1 MNAKKQHWTLYF
13 ITATIVLTIAVQ
25 LYWNYNNY
33 VDNKQRVKNE
43 IQSSLDTAIDEYYT
57 DVSKSNFFSIIN
69 NDSINTKNG
78 LFNDFWNEDIN
89 SSKSKVSISSFKISS
104 DSSGDEDVSTTT
116 KKLAEIYGSIGDIL
130 PPSIIITDT
139 INFEYNDKKVS
150 PKTSTKYQP
159 KTKRF
164 KINSD
169 SLKFLKGI
177 QSVVIALNNDEI
189 NFTRLDSIFTNQLS
203 KKGIKTPHYLVLLEK
218 DIKVGGSNKAEDIE
232 LSLFSNSKSTFLR
245 PNQNLRAYYKDPTIE
260 ALKKSTTG
268 ILFSLLLSLSVIFC
282 LIYLLKI
289 ISTQKELAEIKNDL
303 INNIT
308 HEFKTPIATISTA
321 IEAIESFNVVDNK
334 AKTKQYA
341 AISAFQLKKL
351 HVMVEKLLETATL
364 DSESLLLQKE
374 PTNIVDLVAKIAK
387 KFELL
392 TKKDIKFTTN
402 IDSKILK
409 IDLFHFENA
418 ISNLVDNAI
427 KYGGDS
433 IEINLNSVLNV
444 TEISVADN
452 GKGIDKSQQERI
464 FDKFYRVPKG
474 NTHDVKGFGIGLYY
488 TQKIIEKHN
497 GSINISSNFDNTIF
511 KLQIPNE

>member
-1 MNAKKQHWTLYF
+1 MNLKKQHWTLYF

-33 VDNKQRVKNE
+33 LDNKQRVQNE
-43 IQSSLDTAIDEYYT
+43 IQSSLDIAIDEYYT
-57 DVSKSNFFSIIN
+57 DLSKSNFFTIIDY
-69 NDSINTKNG
+69 DSINIKSSF
-78 LFNDFWNEDIN
+78 LKDVWNEDIN
-89 SSKSKVSISSFKISS
+89 SSKSKVSISSIKISS
-104 DSSGDEDVSTTT
+104 DYKGNVSSIPKILD
-116 KKLAEIYGSIGDIL
+116 SIF
-130 PPSIIITDT
+130 ITDT
-139 INFEYNDKKVS
+139 IEFEFNDEKITPKKL
-150 PKTSTKYQP
+150 TKYQP
-159 KTKRF
+159 EIQKF

-177 QSVVIALNNDEI
+177 QSVAIALNNDEI

-218 DIKVGGSNKAEDIE
+218 DIKVGGSNKAKDIE

-245 PNQNLRAYYKDPTIE
+245 PGQNLRAYYKDPTIQ
-260 ALKKSTTG
+260 ALKKSSTG
-268 ILFSLLLSLSVIFC
+268 ILLSFLLSISVIFC

-289 ISTQKELAEIKNDL
+289 ISNQKELAEIKNDL

-321 IEAIESFNVVDNK
+321 VEAIESFNVLDNK
-334 AKTKQYA
+334 EKTKQYA

-351 HVMVEKLLETATL
+351 HQMVEKLLETATL
-364 DSESLLLQKE
+364 DSESLMLQKE
-374 PTNIVDLVAKIAK
+374 PTNIVDLIAKIAK

-392 TKKDIKFTTN
+392 TKKEINFTTN

-409 IDLFHFENA
+409 IDRFHFENA

-427 KYGGDS
+427 KYGGDNV
-433 IEINLNSVLNV
+433 EVNLNSVLNV
-444 TEISVADN
+444 TEISVAEN

-497 GSINISSNFDNTIF
+497 GSINVSSNFDNTIF

>member
-1 MNAKKQHWTLYF
+1 MNAKKQHWSLYF
-13 ITATIVLTIAVQ
+13 ITATVVLTIAVQ

-57 DVSKSNFFSIIN
+57 DLSKSNFFAIIDY
-69 NDSINTKNG
+69 DSINSKSSF
-78 LFNDFWNEDIN
+78 LKDFWNEDIN
-89 SSKSKVSISSFKISS
+89 SSKSKVNISSIKISS
-104 DSSGDEDVSTTT
+104 DYKGDVSTIP
-116 KKLAEIYGSIGDIL
+116 KILDSIF
-130 PPSIIITDT
+130 ITDT
-139 INFEYNDKKVS
+139 IEFEFNDKKVTS
-150 PKTSTKYQP
+150 KTSTKYQSEI
-159 KTKRF
+159 KRF

-177 QSVVIALNNDEI
+177 QSVAIALNNDEI

-218 DIKVGGSNKAEDIE
+218 DIKARGSNKAEDIE

-245 PNQNLRAYYKDPTIE
+245 PDQNLRAYYEDPTIE
-260 ALKKSTTG
+260 ALKKSSTG
-268 ILFSLLLSLSVIFC
+268 ILLSLLLSLSVIFC

-308 HEFKTPIATISTA
+308 HEFKTPIATVSTA
-321 IEAIESFNVVDNK
+321 IEAIESFNVIDNK
-334 AKTKQYA
+334 EKTKKYA

-351 HVMVEKLLETATL
+351 HQMVEKLLETATL

-374 PTNIVDLVAKIAK
+374 PTNIVDLIAKITK

-392 TKKDIKFTTN
+392 TKKDINFTTN

-409 IDLFHFENA
+409 IDRFHFENA

-433 IEINLNSVLNV
+433 IEVNLNSVLNV

-497 GSINISSNFDNTIF
+497 GSINVSSNFDNTIF

>member
-1 MNAKKQHWTLYF
+1 MDAKKQHWTLYF

-33 VDNKQRVKNE
+33 SENKQRVQNE
-43 IQSSLDTAIDEYYT
+43 IQSSLDIAIDEYYT
-57 DVSKSNFFSIIN
+57 DLSKSNFFTIIDY
-69 NDSINTKNG
+69 DSINSKSSF
-78 LFNDFWNEDIN
+78 LKDFWNEDIN
-89 SSKSKVSISSFKISS
+89 SSKSKVSISSIKISS
-104 DSSGDEDVSTTT
+104 DYKGNVSSIPKILD
-116 KKLAEIYGSIGDIL
+116 SIF
-130 PPSIIITDT
+130 ITDT
-139 INFEYNDKKVS
+139 IEFEFNDEKITPKK
-150 PKTSTKYQP
+150 STKYRPEKQ
-159 KTKRF
+159 
-164 KINSD
+164 KIKISSD

-177 QSVVIALNNDEI
+177 QSVAIALNNDDI
-189 NFTRLDSIFTNQLS
+189 NFNRLDSIFTNQLS

-218 DIKVGGSNKAEDIE
+218 DIKVGGSNKAKDIE

-245 PNQNLRAYYKDPTIE
+245 PDQNLRAYYKDPTIQ
-260 ALKKSTTG
+260 ALKKSSTG
-268 ILFSLLLSLSVIFC
+268 ILLSFLLSISVIFC

-289 ISTQKELAEIKNDL
+289 ISNQKELAEIKNDL

-321 IEAIESFNVVDNK
+321 VEAIESFNVLDNK
-334 AKTKQYA
+334 EKTKQYA

-351 HVMVEKLLETATL
+351 HQMVEKLLETATL
-364 DSESLLLQKE
+364 DSESLMLQKE
-374 PTNIVDLVAKIAK
+374 PTNIVDLIAKIAK

-392 TKKDIKFTTN
+392 TKKEINFKTN

-409 IDLFHFENA
+409 IDRFHFENA

-427 KYGGDS
+427 KYGGDI

-497 GSINISSNFDNTIF
+497 GSINVSSNFDNTIF

>member
-57 DVSKSNFFSIIN
+57 DLSKSNFFTIIDY
-69 NDSINTKNG
+69 DSINSKSSF
-78 LFNDFWNEDIN
+78 LKDFWNEDIN
-89 SSKSKVSISSFKISS
+89 SSKSKVSISSIKISS
-104 DSSGDEDVSTTT
+104 DHKGDVSTIP
-116 KKLAEIYGSIGDIL
+116 KILDSIF
-130 PPSIIITDT
+130 ITDT
-139 INFEYNDKKVS
+139 IEFEFNDKKVIS
-150 PKTSTKYQP
+150 KTSTKYQSEI
-159 KTKRF
+159 KRF

-189 NFTRLDSIFTNQLS
+189 DFTRLDSIFTNQLS

-245 PNQNLRAYYKDPTIE
+245 PDQNLRAYYKDPTIE

-268 ILFSLLLSLSVIFC
+268 ILLSLLLSLSVIFC

-321 IEAIESFNVVDNK
+321 VEAIESFNVVDNK
-334 AKTKQYA
+334 EKTKQYA

-351 HVMVEKLLETATL
+351 HQMVEKLLETATL

-374 PTNIVDLVAKIAK
+374 PTDIVDLIAKIAK

-392 TKKDIKFTTN
+392 TKKEINFTTN

-409 IDLFHFENA
+409 IDRFHFENA

-497 GSINISSNFDNTIF
+497 GSINVSSSFDNTIF

>member
-89 SSKSKVSISSFKISS
+89 SSKSKVSISSIKISS
-104 DSSGDEDVSTTT
+104 DYSGDLDASKIP
-116 KKLAEIYGSIGDIL
+116 KKLAEIYGS
-130 PPSIIITDT
+130 SIFITDT
-139 INFEYNDKKVS
+139 INFEYNDKKFT

-159 KTKRF
+159 EAQRF

-169 SLKFLKGI
+169 SLKFQKGI

-218 DIKVGGSNKAEDIE
+218 DIKVGGSNKAKDIE

-334 AKTKQYA
+334 EKTKQYA

>member
-1 MNAKKQHWTLYF
+1 MNLKKQHWTLYF

-33 VDNKQRVKNE
+33 LDNKQRVQNE

-57 DVSKSNFFSIIN
+57 DLSKSNFFTVIDY
-69 NDSINTKNG
+69 DSINIKSSF
-78 LFNDFWNEDIN
+78 LKDFWNEDIN
-89 SSKSKVSISSFKISS
+89 SSKSKVSISSIKISS
-104 DSSGDEDVSTTT
+104 DYKGDVS
-116 KKLAEIYGSIGDIL
+116 SIPKIL
-130 PPSIIITDT
+130 DSIFITDT
-139 INFEYNDKKVS
+139 IEFEFNDEKITPKK
-150 PKTSTKYQP
+150 STKYQP
-159 KTKRF
+159 EVQRL
-164 KINSD
+164 KINYD
-169 SLKFLKGI
+169 SLKFQKGI
-177 QSVVIALNNDEI
+177 QSVAIALNNDDI

-218 DIKVGGSNKAEDIE
+218 NIKVGESNKAKDIE

-245 PNQNLRAYYKDPTIE
+245 PDQNLRAYYKDPTIQ
-260 ALKKSTTG
+260 ALKKSSTG
-268 ILFSLLLSLSVIFC
+268 ILLSLLLSISVIFC

-321 IEAIESFNVVDNK
+321 VEAIESFNVVDNK
-334 AKTKQYA
+334 EKTKQYA

-351 HVMVEKLLETATL
+351 HQMVEKLLETATL
-364 DSESLLLQKE
+364 DSESLMLQKE
-374 PTNIVDLVAKIAK
+374 PTNIVDLIAKIAK
-387 KFELL
+387 KFKLL

-409 IDLFHFENA
+409 IDLFHFENT

-452 GKGIDKSQQERI
+452 GKGIDKSHQERI

-488 TQKIIEKHN
+488 SQKIIGKHN
-497 GSINISSNFDNTIF
+497 GSINVSSSFDNTIF

>member
-1 MNAKKQHWTLYF
+1 MNATKQHWTLYS

-43 IQSSLDTAIDEYYT
+43 IQNSLDTAIDEYYT
-57 DVSKSNFFSIIN
+57 DLSKSNFFAIIDY
-69 NDSINTKNG
+69 DSINSKSSF
-78 LFNDFWNEDIN
+78 LKDFWNEDIN
-89 SSKSKVSISSFKISS
+89 SSKSKVSISSIKISS
-104 DSSGDEDVSTTT
+104 DYSGVVEASKIPKILQQEIQKIKISSDTT
-116 KKLAEIYGSIGDIL
+116 
-130 PPSIIITDT
+130 
-139 INFEYNDKKVS
+139 
-150 PKTSTKYQP
+150 
-159 KTKRF
+159 
-164 KINSD
+164 
-169 SLKFLKGI
+169 KFLKGI
-177 QSVVIALNNDEI
+177 QSVAIALDNDEI

-203 KKGIKTPHYLVLLEK
+203 KKGIKTPHYLILIDK
-218 DIKVGGSNKAEDIE
+218 DIKVGGSNKAKDIE
-232 LSLFSNSKSTFLR
+232 LSIFSNSKSTFLR
-245 PNQNLRAYYKDPTIE
+245 PDQNLRAYYEDPTNQ
-260 ALKKSTTG
+260 ALKKSSTG
-268 ILFSLLLSLSVIFC
+268 ILLSLLLSLSVIFC

-321 IEAIESFNVVDNK
+321 IEAIESFNVADNK
-334 AKTKQYA
+334 EKTKQYA

-364 DSESLLLQKE
+364 DSESLMLQKE
-374 PTNIVDLVAKIAK
+374 PTNIVDLIAKIAK

-418 ISNLVDNAI
+418 VSNLVDNAI

-433 IEINLNSVLNV
+433 IEINLNSVFNV

-488 TQKIIEKHN
+488 AQKIIEKHN
-497 GSINISSNFDNTIF
+497 GSINISSSFDNTIF

>member
-1 MNAKKQHWTLYF
+1 MNATKQHWTLYS
-13 ITATIVLTIAVQ
+13 ITATIILTIAVQ

-57 DVSKSNFFSIIN
+57 NLSKSNFFAIIDY
-69 NDSINTKNG
+69 DSINNKSSF
-78 LFNDFWNEDIN
+78 LKDFWNEDIN
-89 SSKSKVSISSFKISS
+89 SSKSKVSISSIKISS
-104 DSSGDEDVSTTT
+104 DYNGDTYVSKIP
-116 KKLAEIYGSIGDIL
+116 KKLAEIYGS
-130 PPSIIITDT
+130 SIFITDT
-139 INFEYNDKKVS
+139 INFEYNDKKVT
-150 PKTSTKYQP
+150 PKTSTKYQQEVQ
-159 KTKRF
+159 RV

-177 QSVVIALNNDEI
+177 QSVAIALNNDEI
-189 NFTRLDSIFTNQLS
+189 NFTKLDSIFTNQLS

-218 DIKVGGSNKAEDIE
+218 DIKVRGSNKAKDIE

-245 PNQNLRAYYKDPTIE
+245 PDQNLRAYFEDPTIQ
-260 ALKKSTTG
+260 ALKKSSTG
-268 ILFSLLLSLSVIFC
+268 ILLSLLLSLSVIFC

-289 ISTQKELAEIKNDL
+289 ISIQKELAEIKNDL

-321 IEAIESFNVVDNK
+321 IEAIESFNVADNK
-334 AKTKQYA
+334 EKTKQYA

-364 DSESLLLQKE
+364 DSESLMLQKE
-374 PTNIVDLVAKIAK
+374 PTNIVDLIAKIAK

-392 TKKDIKFTTN
+392 TKKEINFKTN

-409 IDLFHFENA
+409 IDRFHFENA

-433 IEINLNSVLNV
+433 IEVNLNSVLNV

-497 GSINISSNFDNTIF
+497 GSINVSSNFDNTIF

>member
-1 MNAKKQHWTLYF
+1 MNLKKQHWTLYF

-33 VDNKQRVKNE
+33 LDNKQRVQNE

-57 DVSKSNFFSIIN
+57 DLSKSNFFTIIDY
-69 NDSINTKNG
+69 DSINIKSSF
-78 LFNDFWNEDIN
+78 LKDFWNEDIN
-89 SSKSKVSISSFKISS
+89 SSKSKVSISSIKISS
-104 DSSGDEDVSTTT
+104 DYKGDVS
-116 KKLAEIYGSIGDIL
+116 SIPKIL
-130 PPSIIITDT
+130 DSIFITDT
-139 INFEYNDKKVS
+139 IEFEFNDEKITPKK
-150 PKTSTKYQP
+150 STKYQP
-159 KTKRF
+159 EVQRL
-164 KINSD
+164 KINYD
-169 SLKFLKGI
+169 SLKFQKGI
-177 QSVVIALNNDEI
+177 QSVAIALNNDDI

-218 DIKVGGSNKAEDIE
+218 NIKVGESHKAKDIE

-245 PNQNLRAYYKDPTIE
+245 PDQNLRAYYKDPTIQ
-260 ALKKSTTG
+260 ALKKSSTG
-268 ILFSLLLSLSVIFC
+268 ILLSLLLSLSVIFC
-282 LIYLLKI
+282 LVYLLKI

-321 IEAIESFNVVDNK
+321 IEAIESFNVSDNK
-334 AKTKQYA
+334 EKTKQYA

-351 HVMVEKLLETATL
+351 HQMVEKLLETATL
-364 DSESLLLQKE
+364 DSESLMLQKE
-374 PTNIVDLVAKIAK
+374 PTNIVDLIAKIAK

-392 TKKDIKFTTN
+392 TKKEINFKTN

-409 IDLFHFENA
+409 IDRFHFENA

-433 IEINLNSVLNV
+433 IEVNLNSVLNV
-444 TEISVADN
+444 TEISFADN

-497 GSINISSNFDNTIF
+497 GSINVSSNFDNTIF

>member
-1 MNAKKQHWTLYF
+1 MDAKKQHWTLYF

-33 VDNKQRVKNE
+33 SENKQRVQNE
-43 IQSSLDTAIDEYYT
+43 IQSSLDIAIDEYYT
-57 DVSKSNFFSIIN
+57 DLSKSNFFTIIDY
-69 NDSINTKNG
+69 DSINSKSSF
-78 LFNDFWNEDIN
+78 LKDFWNEDIN
-89 SSKSKVSISSFKISS
+89 SSESKVSISSIKISS
-104 DSSGDEDVSTTT
+104 DYKGNVSSIPKILD
-116 KKLAEIYGSIGDIL
+116 SIF
-130 PPSIIITDT
+130 ITDT
-139 INFEYNDKKVS
+139 IEFEFNDEKITPKK
-150 PKTSTKYQP
+150 STKYRPEKQ
-159 KTKRF
+159 
-164 KINSD
+164 KIKISSD

-177 QSVVIALNNDEI
+177 QSVAIALNNDDI
-189 NFTRLDSIFTNQLS
+189 NFNRLDSIFTNQLS

-218 DIKVGGSNKAEDIE
+218 DIKVGGSNKAKDIE

-245 PNQNLRAYYKDPTIE
+245 PDQNLRAYYEDPTIQ
-260 ALKKSTTG
+260 ALKKSSTG
-268 ILFSLLLSLSVIFC
+268 ILLSLLLSLSVIFC

-321 IEAIESFNVVDNK
+321 VEAIESFNVIDNK
-334 AKTKQYA
+334 EKTKKYA
-341 AISAFQLKKL
+341 AISAFQIKKL

-364 DSESLLLQKE
+364 DSESLMLQKE
-374 PTNIVDLVAKIAK
+374 PTNIVDLIAKIAK

-392 TKKDIKFTTN
+392 AKKDIKFTTN

-488 TQKIIEKHN
+488 TQKIIGKHN
-497 GSINISSNFDNTIF
+497 GSINVSSSFNNTIF

>member
-57 DVSKSNFFSIIN
+57 DLSKSNFFTIIDY
-69 NDSINTKNG
+69 DSINSKSSF
-78 LFNDFWNEDIN
+78 LKDFWNEDIN
-89 SSKSKVSISSFKISS
+89 SSKSKVSISSIKISS
-104 DSSGDEDVSTTT
+104 DHKGDVSTIP
-116 KKLAEIYGSIGDIL
+116 KILDSIF
-130 PPSIIITDT
+130 ITDT
-139 INFEYNDKKVS
+139 IEFEFNDKKVIS
-150 PKTSTKYQP
+150 KTSTKYQSEI
-159 KTKRF
+159 KRF

-245 PNQNLRAYYKDPTIE
+245 PDQNLRAYYKDPTIE

-268 ILFSLLLSLSVIFC
+268 ILLSLLLSLSVIFC

-321 IEAIESFNVVDNK
+321 VEAIESFNVVDNK
-334 AKTKQYA
+334 EKTKQYA

-433 IEINLNSVLNV
+433 IEVNLNSVLNV

-497 GSINISSNFDNTIF
+497 GSINVSSSFDNTIF

>member
-1 MNAKKQHWTLYF
+1 MNAKKQHWTLYS

-33 VDNKQRVKNE
+33 LDNKQRVKNE
-43 IQSSLDTAIDEYYT
+43 IQNSLDTAIDEYYT
-57 DVSKSNFFSIIN
+57 DLSKSNFFAIVN
-69 NDSINTKNG
+69 NDSINNKSG
-78 LFNDFWNEDIN
+78 LFKEFWNEDIN
-89 SSKSKVSISSFKISS
+89 SSKSKVSISSIKISS
-104 DSSGDEDVSTTT
+104 DYSGDLEASKIPKILQQEIPKIKISSDTT
-116 KKLAEIYGSIGDIL
+116 
-130 PPSIIITDT
+130 
-139 INFEYNDKKVS
+139 
-150 PKTSTKYQP
+150 
-159 KTKRF
+159 
-164 KINSD
+164 
-169 SLKFLKGI
+169 KFLKGI

-189 NFTRLDSIFTNQLS
+189 NFTKLDSIFTHQLS

-218 DIKVGGSNKAEDIE
+218 NIKVGGSNKAKDIE

-245 PNQNLRAYYKDPTIE
+245 PDQNLRAYYKDPTIQ
-260 ALKKSTTG
+260 ALKKSSTG
-268 ILFSLLLSLSVIFC
+268 ILLSLLLSLSVIFC

-321 IEAIESFNVVDNK
+321 VEAIESFNVADNK
-334 AKTKQYA
+334 EKTKQYA

-364 DSESLLLQKE
+364 DSESLMLQKE
-374 PTNIVDLVAKIAK
+374 PTNIVDLIAKIAK

-392 TKKDIKFTTN
+392 TKKEIKFTTN

-418 ISNLVDNAI
+418 VSNLVDNAI
-427 KYGGDS
+427 KYGGDI
-433 IEINLNSVLNV
+433 IEININPVLNV

-452 GKGIDKSQQERI
+452 GKGIDKSHQERI

-488 TQKIIEKHN
+488 AQKIIEKHN
-497 GSINISSNFDNTIF
+497 GSINISSSFDNTIF

>member
-1 MNAKKQHWTLYF
+1 M
-13 ITATIVLTIAVQ
+13 TATIVLTIAVQ

-57 DVSKSNFFSIIN
+57 NLSKSNFFAIVK
-69 NDSINTKNG
+69 NDSINNKSG
-78 LFNDFWNEDIN
+78 LFKEFWNEDIN
-89 SSKSKVSISSFKISS
+89 SPNSKAGVSSIS
-104 DSSGDEDVSTTT
+104 
-116 KKLAEIYGSIGDIL
+116 
-130 PPSIIITDT
+130 IITD
-139 INFEYNDKKVS
+139 NPEEYKKIPKLLDSIILNDSLGIKFDGEKFI
-150 PKTSTKYQP
+150 PKTSNRSQP
-159 KTKRF
+159 LFLRGKHKT
-164 KINSD
+164 D
-169 SLKFLKGI
+169 SIKFLKGI

-189 NFTRLDSIFTNQLS
+189 NFTKLDSIFTHQLS

-218 DIKVGGSNKAEDIE
+218 DIKVGGSNKAKDIE

-245 PNQNLRAYYKDPTIE
+245 PDQNLRAYYKDPTIQ
-260 ALKKSTTG
+260 ALKKSSTG
-268 ILFSLLLSLSVIFC
+268 ILLSLLLSLSVIFC

-321 IEAIESFNVVDNK
+321 IEAIESFNVADNK
-334 AKTKQYA
+334 EKTKQYA

-351 HVMVEKLLETATL
+351 HAMVEKLLETATL
-364 DSESLLLQKE
+364 DSESLMLQKE
-374 PTNIVDLVAKIAK
+374 PTNIVDFIAKIAK

-418 ISNLVDNAI
+418 VSNLVDNAI
-427 KYGGDS
+427 KYGGDI

-452 GKGIDKSQQERI
+452 GKGIDKSHQERI

-488 TQKIIEKHN
+488 AQKIIEKHN
-497 GSINISSNFDNTIF
+497 GSINISSSFDNTIF

>member
-1 MNAKKQHWTLYF
+1 MNATKQHWTLYS

-33 VDNKQRVKNE
+33 LDNKQRVKNE

-57 DVSKSNFFSIIN
+57 DLSKSNFFAIIDY
-69 NDSINTKNG
+69 DSINSKSSF
-78 LFNDFWNEDIN
+78 LKDFWNEDIN
-89 SSKSKVSISSFKISS
+89 SSKSKVSISSIKISS
-104 DSSGDEDVSTTT
+104 DYKGDVSTIP
-116 KKLAEIYGSIGDIL
+116 KILDSIFT
-130 PPSIIITDT
+130 TDT
-139 INFEYNDKKVS
+139 IEFEFNDKKVT

-159 KTKRF
+159 ERQ
-164 KINSD
+164 KIKISSD

-177 QSVVIALNNDEI
+177 QSVAIALNNDDI
-189 NFTRLDSIFTNQLS
+189 NFTKLDSIFTNQLS
-203 KKGIKTPHYLVLLEK
+203 KKYIKTPHYLVLLDK
-218 DIKVGGSNKAEDIE
+218 DIKVGGSNKAKDIE

-245 PNQNLRAYYKDPTIE
+245 PDQNLRAYYEDPTIQ
-260 ALKKSTTG
+260 ALKKSSTG
-268 ILFSLLLSLSVIFC
+268 ILLSLLLSLSVIFC

-321 IEAIESFNVVDNK
+321 IEAIESFNVTDNK
-334 AKTKQYA
+334 EKTKQYA

-374 PTNIVDLVAKIAK
+374 PTNIVDLIAKIAK

-392 TKKDIKFTTN
+392 TKKEIKFTTN

-418 ISNLVDNAI
+418 VSNLVDNAI
-427 KYGGDS
+427 KYGGDI
-433 IEINLNSVLNV
+433 IEININPVLNV

-452 GKGIDKSQQERI
+452 GKGIDKSHQERI

-488 TQKIIEKHN
+488 AQKIIEKHN
-497 GSINISSNFDNTIF
+497 GSINISSSFDNTIF

>member
-1 MNAKKQHWTLYF
+1 MNAKKQHWTLYS

-33 VDNKQRVKNE
+33 LDNKQRVKNE
-43 IQSSLDTAIDEYYT
+43 IQNSLDTAIDEYYT
-57 DVSKSNFFSIIN
+57 DLSKSNFFAIIDY
-69 NDSINTKNG
+69 DSINSKSSF
-78 LFNDFWNEDIN
+78 LKDFWNEDIN
-89 SSKSKVSISSFKISS
+89 SSKSKVSISSIKISS
-104 DSSGDEDVSTTT
+104 DYSGVVEASKIPKILQQEIQKIKISSDTT
-116 KKLAEIYGSIGDIL
+116 
-130 PPSIIITDT
+130 
-139 INFEYNDKKVS
+139 
-150 PKTSTKYQP
+150 
-159 KTKRF
+159 
-164 KINSD
+164 
-169 SLKFLKGI
+169 KFLKGI
-177 QSVVIALNNDEI
+177 QSVAIALDNDEI

-203 KKGIKTPHYLVLLEK
+203 KKGIKTPHYLILIDK
-218 DIKVGGSNKAEDIE
+218 DIKVGGSNKAKDIE
-232 LSLFSNSKSTFLR
+232 LSIFSNSKSTFLR
-245 PNQNLRAYYKDPTIE
+245 PDQNLRAYYEDPTNQ
-260 ALKKSTTG
+260 ALKKSSTG
-268 ILFSLLLSLSVIFC
+268 ILLSLLLSLSVIFC

-321 IEAIESFNVVDNK
+321 IEAIESFNVTDNK
-334 AKTKQYA
+334 EKTKQYA

-364 DSESLLLQKE
+364 DSESLMLQKE
-374 PTNIVDLVAKIAK
+374 PTNIVDLIAKIAK

-402 IDSKILK
+402 IDLKILK

-418 ISNLVDNAI
+418 VSNLVDNAI

-433 IEINLNSVLNV
+433 IEINLNSVFNV

-488 TQKIIEKHN
+488 AQKIIEKHN
-497 GSINISSNFDNTIF
+497 GSINISSSFDNTIF

>member
-1 MNAKKQHWTLYF
+1 MNLKKQYWTLYF
-13 ITATIVLTIAVQ
+13 ITATIVLTITVQ

-33 VDNKQRVKNE
+33 LDNKQRVQNE
-43 IQSSLDTAIDEYYT
+43 IQSSLDIAIDEYYT
-57 DVSKSNFFSIIN
+57 DLSKSNFFTIIDY
-69 NDSINTKNG
+69 DSINIKSSF
-78 LFNDFWNEDIN
+78 LKDFWNEDIN
-89 SSKSKVSISSFKISS
+89 SSKSKVSISSIKISS
-104 DSSGDEDVSTTT
+104 DYKGDVS
-116 KKLAEIYGSIGDIL
+116 SIPKIL
-130 PPSIIITDT
+130 DSIFITDT
-139 INFEYNDKKVS
+139 IEFEFNDEKITPKK
-150 PKTSTKYQP
+150 STKYQP
-159 KTKRF
+159 EVQRL
-164 KINSD
+164 KINYD
-169 SLKFLKGI
+169 SLKFQKGI
-177 QSVVIALNNDEI
+177 QSVAIALNNDDI

-218 DIKVGGSNKAEDIE
+218 NIKVGESHKAEDIE

-245 PNQNLRAYYKDPTIE
+245 PDQNLRAYYKDPTIE
-260 ALKKSTTG
+260 ALKKSSTG
-268 ILFSLLLSLSVIFC
+268 ILLSFLLSISVIFC

-289 ISTQKELAEIKNDL
+289 ISNQKELAEIKNDL

-321 IEAIESFNVVDNK
+321 VEAIESFNVVDNK
-334 AKTKQYA
+334 EKTKQYA

-351 HVMVEKLLETATL
+351 HQMVEKLLETATL
-364 DSESLLLQKE
+364 DSESLMLQKE
-374 PTNIVDLVAKIAK
+374 PTNIVDLIAKIAK
-387 KFELL
+387 KFKLL

-452 GKGIDKSQQERI
+452 GKGIDKSHQERI

-488 TQKIIEKHN
+488 SQKIIGKHN
-497 GSINISSNFDNTIF
+497 GSINVSSSFDNTIF

>member
-89 SSKSKVSISSFKISS
+89 SSKSKVSISSIKISS
-104 DSSGDEDVSTTT
+104 DYSGDLDASKIP
-116 KKLAEIYGSIGDIL
+116 KKLAEIYGS
-130 PPSIIITDT
+130 SIFITDT
-139 INFEYNDKKVS
+139 INFEYNDKKFT

-159 KTKRF
+159 EAQRF

-189 NFTRLDSIFTNQLS
+189 DFTRLDSIFTNQLS

-260 ALKKSTTG
+260 ALKKSSTG

-334 AKTKQYA
+334 EKTKQYA

>member
-1 MNAKKQHWTLYF
+1 MNSKKQHWTLYF

-69 NDSINTKNG
+69 NDSINNKNG
-78 LFNDFWNEDIN
+78 LLKNFWNEDIN
-89 SSKSKVSISSFKISS
+89 SSKSKVSISSIKISS
-104 DSSGDEDVSTTT
+104 DYSVDGDVSTIPR
-116 KKLAEIYGSIGDIL
+116 KLAEIYGSIGDIL
-130 PPSIIITDT
+130 PTSIFITDT
-139 INFEYNDKKVS
+139 INFEYNDKKVT

-159 KTKRF
+159 ETQRF

-218 DIKVGGSNKAEDIE
+218 NIKVGGSNKAKDIE

-245 PNQNLRAYYKDPTIE
+245 PDQNLRAYYEDPTIE
-260 ALKKSTTG
+260 ALKKSSTG
-268 ILFSLLLSLSVIFC
+268 ILISLLLSLSVIFC

-308 HEFKTPIATISTA
+308 HKFKTPIATISAA
-321 IEAIESFNVVDNK
+321 IEAIESFNATDNK
-334 AKTKQYA
+334 EKTKQYA

-351 HVMVEKLLETATL
+351 HQMVEKLLETATL
-364 DSESLLLQKE
+364 DSESLMLQKE
-374 PTNIVDLVAKIAK
+374 PINIVDLIAKIVK
-387 KFELL
+387 KYKLL
-392 TKKDIKFTTN
+392 TQKNINFTTN
-402 IDSKILK
+402 VDSRMIEIDV
-409 IDLFHFENA
+409 FHFENA

-427 KYGGDS
+427 KYGGDI
-433 IEINLNSVLNV
+433 IEINLNSVLNI

-452 GKGIDKSQQERI
+452 GKGIDKSHQERI
-464 FDKFYRVPKG
+464 FDKFFRVPKG

-488 TQKIIEKHN
+488 TKKIMEKHD
-497 GSINISSNFDNTIF
+497 GSVNIISNFENTIF

>member
-1 MNAKKQHWTLYF
+1 MNLKKQHWTLYF

-33 VDNKQRVKNE
+33 LDNKQRVQNE

-57 DVSKSNFFSIIN
+57 DLSKSNFFTIVN
-69 NDSINTKNG
+69 NDSINNKSG
-78 LFNDFWNEDIN
+78 LFKEFWNEDIN
-89 SSKSKVSISSFKISS
+89 SSKSKVSISSIKISS
-104 DSSGDEDVSTTT
+104 DYKGNVSSIPKILD
-116 KKLAEIYGSIGDIL
+116 SIF
-130 PPSIIITDT
+130 ITDT
-139 INFEYNDKKVS
+139 IEFEFNDEKITPKKL
-150 PKTSTKYQP
+150 TKYQP
-159 KTKRF
+159 EIQKF

-177 QSVVIALNNDEI
+177 QSVAIALNNDEI
-189 NFTRLDSIFTNQLS
+189 NFTKLDSIFTNQLS

-218 DIKVGGSNKAEDIE
+218 DIKVGGSNKAKDIE

-245 PNQNLRAYYKDPTIE
+245 PDQNLRAYYEDPTIQ
-260 ALKKSTTG
+260 ALKKSSTG
-268 ILFSLLLSLSVIFC
+268 ILLSLLLSLSVIFC

-321 IEAIESFNVVDNK
+321 VEAIESFNVADNK
-334 AKTKQYA
+334 EKTKQYA
-341 AISAFQLKKL
+341 AISAFQIKKL

-364 DSESLLLQKE
+364 DSESLMLQKE
-374 PTNIVDLVAKIAK
+374 PTNIVDLIAKIAK

-488 TQKIIEKHN
+488 AQKIIEKHN
-497 GSINISSNFDNTIF
+497 GSINISSSFDNTIF

>member
-1 MNAKKQHWTLYF
+1 MDTKKQHWTLYS

-33 VDNKQRVKNE
+33 LDNKQRVKNE

-57 DVSKSNFFSIIN
+57 DLSKSNFFTIIDY
-69 NDSINTKNG
+69 DSINSKSSF
-78 LFNDFWNEDIN
+78 LKDFWNEDIN
-89 SSKSKVSISSFKISS
+89 SSKSKVSISSIKISS
-104 DSSGDEDVSTTT
+104 DYSGDEDVSTIP
-116 KKLAEIYGSIGDIL
+116 KILDSIF
-130 PPSIIITDT
+130 ITDT
-139 INFEYNDKKVS
+139 IEFQFNDKKVTS
-150 PKTSTKYQP
+150 KTSTKYQSEI
-159 KTKRF
+159 KRF

-177 QSVVIALNNDEI
+177 QSVAIALNNDEI

-218 DIKVGGSNKAEDIE
+218 DIKVRGSNKAEDIE

-245 PNQNLRAYYKDPTIE
+245 PNQNLRAYYEDPTIE
-260 ALKKSTTG
+260 ALKKSSTG
-268 ILFSLLLSLSVIFC
+268 ILLSLLLSLSVIFC

-321 IEAIESFNVVDNK
+321 IEAIESFNVTDNK
-334 AKTKQYA
+334 EKTKQYA

-351 HVMVEKLLETATL
+351 HQMVEKLLETATL

-374 PTNIVDLVAKIAK
+374 PTNIVDLIAKITK

-392 TKKDIKFTTN
+392 TKKNINFTTN

-409 IDLFHFENA
+409 IDRFHFENA

-433 IEINLNSVLNV
+433 IEVTLNSVLNV

-497 GSINISSNFDNTIF
+497 GSINVSSSFDNTIF

>member
-1 MNAKKQHWTLYF
+1 MDAKKQHWTLYF

-33 VDNKQRVKNE
+33 SENKQRVQNE
-43 IQSSLDTAIDEYYT
+43 IQSSLDIAIDEYYT
-57 DVSKSNFFSIIN
+57 DLSKSNFFTIIDY
-69 NDSINTKNG
+69 DSINSKSSF
-78 LFNDFWNEDIN
+78 LKDFWNEDIN
-89 SSKSKVSISSFKISS
+89 SSKSKVSISSIKISS
-104 DSSGDEDVSTTT
+104 DYKGNVSSIPKILD
-116 KKLAEIYGSIGDIL
+116 SIF
-130 PPSIIITDT
+130 ITDT
-139 INFEYNDKKVS
+139 IEFEFNDEKITPKK
-150 PKTSTKYQP
+150 STKYRPEKQ
-159 KTKRF
+159 
-164 KINSD
+164 KIKISSD

-177 QSVVIALNNDEI
+177 QSVAIALNNDDI
-189 NFTRLDSIFTNQLS
+189 NFNRLDSIFTNQLS

-218 DIKVGGSNKAEDIE
+218 DIKVGGSNKAKDIE

-245 PNQNLRAYYKDPTIE
+245 PGQNLRAYYKDPTIQ
-260 ALKKSTTG
+260 ALKKSSTG
-268 ILFSLLLSLSVIFC
+268 ILLSFLLSISVIFC

-289 ISTQKELAEIKNDL
+289 ISNQKELAEIKNDL

-321 IEAIESFNVVDNK
+321 VEAIESFNVLDNK
-334 AKTKQYA
+334 EKTKQYA

-351 HVMVEKLLETATL
+351 HQMVEKLLETATL
-364 DSESLLLQKE
+364 DSESLMLQKE
-374 PTNIVDLVAKIAK
+374 PTNIVDLIAKIAK

-392 TKKDIKFTTN
+392 TKKEINFKTN

-409 IDLFHFENA
+409 IDRFHFENA

-433 IEINLNSVLNV
+433 IEVNLNSVLNV

-497 GSINISSNFDNTIF
+497 GSINVSSNFDNTIF

>member
-69 NDSINTKNG
+69 NDSINSKNG

-89 SSKSKVSISSFKISS
+89 SSKSKVSISSIKISS
-104 DSSGDEDVSTTT
+104 DYSGDLDASKIP
-116 KKLAEIYGSIGDIL
+116 KKLAEIYGS
-130 PPSIIITDT
+130 SIFITDT
-139 INFEYNDKKVS
+139 INFEYNDKKFT

-159 KTKRF
+159 EAQRF

-169 SLKFLKGI
+169 SLKFQKGI

-511 KLQIPNE
+511 KLQIPEVWMCLLLN

>member
-1 MNAKKQHWTLYF
+1 MNLKKQHWTLYS
-13 ITATIVLTIAVQ
+13 ITATIILTIAVQ

-57 DVSKSNFFSIIN
+57 NLSKSNFFAIIDY
-69 NDSINTKNG
+69 DSINNKSSF
-78 LFNDFWNEDIN
+78 LKDFWNEDIN
-89 SSKSKVSISSFKISS
+89 SSESKVSISSIKISS
-104 DSSGDEDVSTTT
+104 DYNGDTYVSKIP
-116 KKLAEIYGSIGDIL
+116 KKLAEIYGS
-130 PPSIIITDT
+130 SIFITDT
-139 INFEYNDKKVS
+139 INFEYNDKKVT
-150 PKTSTKYQP
+150 PKTSTKYQQEVQ
-159 KTKRF
+159 RL

-177 QSVVIALNNDEI
+177 QSVAIALNNDDI
-189 NFTRLDSIFTNQLS
+189 NFTKLDSIFTNQLS
-203 KKGIKTPHYLVLLEK
+203 KKGIKTPHYLILIDK
-218 DIKVGGSNKAEDIE
+218 DIKVGGSNKAKDIE

-245 PNQNLRAYYKDPTIE
+245 PDQNLRAYYEDPTIQ
-260 ALKKSTTG
+260 ALKKSSTG
-268 ILFSLLLSLSVIFC
+268 ILLSLLLSLSVIFC

-321 IEAIESFNVVDNK
+321 IEAIESFNVADNK
-334 AKTKQYA
+334 EKTKQYA

-364 DSESLLLQKE
+364 DSESLMLQKE
-374 PTNIVDLVAKIAK
+374 PTNIVDLIAKIAK

-418 ISNLVDNAI
+418 VSNLVDNAI
-427 KYGGDS
+427 KYGGDI

-488 TQKIIEKHN
+488 AQKIIEKHN
-497 GSINISSNFDNTIF
+497 GSINISSSFDNTIF

>member
-1 MNAKKQHWTLYF
+1 MDAKKQHWTLYF

-33 VDNKQRVKNE
+33 SENKQRVQNE
-43 IQSSLDTAIDEYYT
+43 IQSSLDIAIDEYYT
-57 DVSKSNFFSIIN
+57 DLSKSNFFTIIDY
-69 NDSINTKNG
+69 DSINSKSSF
-78 LFNDFWNEDIN
+78 LKDFWNEDIN
-89 SSKSKVSISSFKISS
+89 SSKSKVSISSIKISS
-104 DSSGDEDVSTTT
+104 DYKGNVSSIPKILD
-116 KKLAEIYGSIGDIL
+116 SIF
-130 PPSIIITDT
+130 ITDT
-139 INFEYNDKKVS
+139 IEFEFNDEKITPKK
-150 PKTSTKYQP
+150 STKYRPEKQ
-159 KTKRF
+159 
-164 KINSD
+164 KIKISSD

-177 QSVVIALNNDEI
+177 QSVAIALNNDDI

-218 DIKVGGSNKAEDIE
+218 DIKVGGSNKAKDIE

-245 PNQNLRAYYKDPTIE
+245 PDQNLRAYYKDPTIQ
-260 ALKKSTTG
+260 ALKKSSTG
-268 ILFSLLLSLSVIFC
+268 ILLSLLLSLSVIFC

-321 IEAIESFNVVDNK
+321 VEAIESFNVVDNK
-334 AKTKQYA
+334 EKTKQYA

-351 HVMVEKLLETATL
+351 HQMVEKLLETATL
-364 DSESLLLQKE
+364 DSESLMLQKE
-374 PTNIVDLVAKIAK
+374 PTNIVDLIAKIAK

-392 TKKDIKFTTN
+392 TKKEINFTTN

-409 IDLFHFENA
+409 IDRFHFENA

-488 TQKIIEKHN
+488 SQKIIEKHN
-497 GSINISSNFDNTIF
+497 GSINVSSSFDNTIF

>member
-1 MNAKKQHWTLYF
+1 MNLKKQHWTLYF

-33 VDNKQRVKNE
+33 LDNKQRVQNE
-43 IQSSLDTAIDEYYT
+43 IQSSLDIAIDEYYT
-57 DVSKSNFFSIIN
+57 DLSKSNFFTIIDY
-69 NDSINTKNG
+69 DSINSKSSF
-78 LFNDFWNEDIN
+78 LKDFWNEDIN
-89 SSKSKVSISSFKISS
+89 SSKSKVSISSIKISS
-104 DSSGDEDVSTTT
+104 DYKGDVSSIP
-116 KKLAEIYGSIGDIL
+116 KKLAEIYGS
-130 PPSIIITDT
+130 SVFITDT
-139 INFEYNDKKVS
+139 INFEYNDKKVT

-159 KTKRF
+159 EVQRL

-169 SLKFLKGI
+169 SLKILKGI
-177 QSVVIALNNDEI
+177 QSVAIALNNDEI

-218 DIKVGGSNKAEDIE
+218 NIKVGESHKAKDIE

-245 PNQNLRAYYKDPTIE
+245 PDQNLRAYYKDPTIE
-260 ALKKSTTG
+260 ALKKSSTG
-268 ILFSLLLSLSVIFC
+268 ILLSFLLSISVIFC

-289 ISTQKELAEIKNDL
+289 ISNQKELAEIKNDL

-321 IEAIESFNVVDNK
+321 VEAIESFNVVDNK
-334 AKTKQYA
+334 EKTKQYA

-351 HVMVEKLLETATL
+351 HQMVEKLLETATL
-364 DSESLLLQKE
+364 DSESLMLQKE
-374 PTNIVDLVAKIAK
+374 PTNIVDLIAKIAK

-488 TQKIIEKHN
+488 TQKIIGKHN
-497 GSINISSNFDNTIF
+497 GSINVSSSFNNTIF

>member
-1 MNAKKQHWTLYF
+1 MNAKKQHWTLYS

-33 VDNKQRVKNE
+33 LDNKQRVKNE
-43 IQSSLDTAIDEYYT
+43 IQNSLDTAIDEYYT
-57 DVSKSNFFSIIN
+57 DLSKSNFFAIIDY
-69 NDSINTKNG
+69 DSINSKSSF
-78 LFNDFWNEDIN
+78 LKDFWNEDIN
-89 SSKSKVSISSFKISS
+89 SSKSKVSISSIKISS
-104 DSSGDEDVSTTT
+104 DYSGVVEASKIPKILQQEIQKIKISSDTT
-116 KKLAEIYGSIGDIL
+116 
-130 PPSIIITDT
+130 
-139 INFEYNDKKVS
+139 
-150 PKTSTKYQP
+150 
-159 KTKRF
+159 
-164 KINSD
+164 
-169 SLKFLKGI
+169 KFLKGI
-177 QSVVIALNNDEI
+177 QSVAIALDNDEI

-203 KKGIKTPHYLVLLEK
+203 KKGIKTPHYLILIDK
-218 DIKVGGSNKAEDIE
+218 DIKVGGSNKAKDIE
-232 LSLFSNSKSTFLR
+232 LSIFSNSKSTFLR
-245 PNQNLRAYYKDPTIE
+245 PDQNLRAYYEDPTNQ
-260 ALKKSTTG
+260 ALKKSSTG
-268 ILFSLLLSLSVIFC
+268 ILLSLLLSLSVIFC

-321 IEAIESFNVVDNK
+321 IEAIESFNVADNK
-334 AKTKQYA
+334 EKTKQYA

-364 DSESLLLQKE
+364 DSESLMLQKE
-374 PTNIVDLVAKIAK
+374 PTNIVDLIAKIAK

-402 IDSKILK
+402 IDLKILK

-418 ISNLVDNAI
+418 VSNLVDNAI

-433 IEINLNSVLNV
+433 IEINLNSVFNV

-488 TQKIIEKHN
+488 AQKIIEKHN
-497 GSINISSNFDNTIF
+497 GSINISSSFDNTIF

>member
-1 MNAKKQHWTLYF
+1 MNLKKQHWTLYF

-57 DVSKSNFFSIIN
+57 DLSKSNFFAIVN
-69 NDSINTKNG
+69 NDSINNKSG
-78 LFNDFWNEDIN
+78 LFKEFWNEDIN
-89 SSKSKVSISSFKISS
+89 SSKSKVSISSIKISS
-104 DSSGDEDVSTTT
+104 DYSGDVEASKIPKILQQEIQKIKISSDTT
-116 KKLAEIYGSIGDIL
+116 
-130 PPSIIITDT
+130 
-139 INFEYNDKKVS
+139 
-150 PKTSTKYQP
+150 
-159 KTKRF
+159 
-164 KINSD
+164 
-169 SLKFLKGI
+169 KFLKGI

-189 NFTRLDSIFTNQLS
+189 NFTKLDSIFTHQLS

-218 DIKVGGSNKAEDIE
+218 NIKVGGSNKVKDIE

-245 PNQNLRAYYKDPTIE
+245 PDQNLRAYYEDPTIQ
-260 ALKKSTTG
+260 ALKKSSTG
-268 ILFSLLLSLSVIFC
+268 ILLSLLLSLSVIFC

-321 IEAIESFNVVDNK
+321 VEAIESFNVIDNK
-334 AKTKQYA
+334 EKTKKYA

-364 DSESLLLQKE
+364 DSESLMLQKE
-374 PTNIVDLVAKIAK
+374 PTNIVDLIAKIAK

-392 TKKDIKFTTN
+392 AKKDIKFTTN

-488 TQKIIEKHN
+488 SQKIIGKHN
-497 GSINISSNFDNTIF
+497 GSINVSSSFNNTIF

>member
-1 MNAKKQHWTLYF
+1 MNAKKQHWSLYF
-13 ITATIVLTIAVQ
+13 ITATVVLTIAVQ

-57 DVSKSNFFSIIN
+57 DLSKSNFFAIIDY
-69 NDSINTKNG
+69 DSINSKSSF
-78 LFNDFWNEDIN
+78 LKDFWNEDIN
-89 SSKSKVSISSFKISS
+89 SSKSKVNISSIKISS
-104 DSSGDEDVSTTT
+104 DYKGDVSTIP
-116 KKLAEIYGSIGDIL
+116 KILDSIF
-130 PPSIIITDT
+130 ITDT
-139 INFEYNDKKVS
+139 IEFEFNDKKVTS
-150 PKTSTKYQP
+150 KTSTKYQP
-159 KTKRF
+159 EALRF
-164 KINSD
+164 KVNSD

-177 QSVVIALNNDEI
+177 QSVVVALNNDEI

-218 DIKVGGSNKAEDIE
+218 DTKVGGSNKAEDIE

-245 PNQNLRAYYKDPTIE
+245 PNQNLRAYYEDPTIE
-260 ALKKSTTG
+260 ALKKSSTG
-268 ILFSLLLSLSVIFC
+268 ILLSLLLSLSVIFC

-308 HEFKTPIATISTA
+308 HEFKTPIATVSTA
-321 IEAIESFNVVDNK
+321 IEAIESFNVIDNK
-334 AKTKQYA
+334 EKTKKYA

-351 HVMVEKLLETATL
+351 HQMVEKLLETATL

-374 PTNIVDLVAKIAK
+374 PTNIVDLIAKITK

-392 TKKDIKFTTN
+392 TKKDINFTTN

-409 IDLFHFENA
+409 IDRFHFENA

-433 IEINLNSVLNV
+433 IEVTLNSVLNV

-497 GSINISSNFDNTIF
+497 GSINVSSNFDNTIF

>member
-69 NDSINTKNG
+69 NDSINNKND
-78 LFNDFWNEDIN
+78 LFNDFWSEDIN

-139 INFEYNDKKVS
+139 INLEYNDKKFT

-159 KTKRF
+159 EAQRF

-218 DIKVGGSNKAEDIE
+218 DITVGESNKVEDIE

-260 ALKKSTTG
+260 ALKKSSTG

-321 IEAIESFNVVDNK
+321 VEAIESFNVVDNK
-334 AKTKQYA
+334 EKTKQYA

-351 HVMVEKLLETATL
+351 HQMVEKLLETATL
-364 DSESLLLQKE
+364 DSESLMLQKE

>member
-1 MNAKKQHWTLYF
+1 MNAKKQHWSLYF
-13 ITATIVLTIAVQ
+13 ITATVVLTIAVQ

-57 DVSKSNFFSIIN
+57 DLSKSNFFAIIDY
-69 NDSINTKNG
+69 DSINSKSSF
-78 LFNDFWNEDIN
+78 LKDFWNEDIN
-89 SSKSKVSISSFKISS
+89 SSKSKVNISSIKISS
-104 DSSGDEDVSTTT
+104 DYKGDVSTIP
-116 KKLAEIYGSIGDIL
+116 KILDSIF
-130 PPSIIITDT
+130 ITDT
-139 INFEYNDKKVS
+139 IEFEFNDKKVTS
-150 PKTSTKYQP
+150 KTSTKYQSEI
-159 KTKRF
+159 KRF

-177 QSVVIALNNDEI
+177 QSVAIALNNDEI

-218 DIKVGGSNKAEDIE
+218 DIKARGSNKAEDIE

-245 PNQNLRAYYKDPTIE
+245 PNQNLRAYYEDPTIE
-260 ALKKSTTG
+260 ALKKSSTG
-268 ILFSLLLSLSVIFC
+268 ILLSLLLSLSVIFC

-308 HEFKTPIATISTA
+308 HEFKTPIATVSTA
-321 IEAIESFNVVDNK
+321 IEAIESFNIIDNK
-334 AKTKQYA
+334 EKTKKYA

-351 HVMVEKLLETATL
+351 HQMVEKLLETATL

-374 PTNIVDLVAKIAK
+374 PTNIVDLIAKITK

-392 TKKDIKFTTN
+392 TKKDINFTTN

-409 IDLFHFENA
+409 IDRFHFENA

-433 IEINLNSVLNV
+433 IEVTLNSVLNV

-497 GSINISSNFDNTIF
+497 GSINVSSNFDNTIF

>member
-1 MNAKKQHWTLYF
+1 MNLKKQHWTLYS
-13 ITATIVLTIAVQ
+13 ITATIILTIAVQ

-57 DVSKSNFFSIIN
+57 NLSKSNFFAIIDY
-69 NDSINTKNG
+69 DSINNKSSF
-78 LFNDFWNEDIN
+78 LKDFWNEDIN
-89 SSKSKVSISSFKISS
+89 SSESKVSISSIKISS
-104 DSSGDEDVSTTT
+104 DYNGDTYVSKIP
-116 KKLAEIYGSIGDIL
+116 KKLAEIYGS
-130 PPSIIITDT
+130 SIFITDT
-139 INFEYNDKKVS
+139 INFEYNDKKVT
-150 PKTSTKYQP
+150 PKTSTKYQQEVQ
-159 KTKRF
+159 RL

-177 QSVVIALNNDEI
+177 QSVAIALNNDDI
-189 NFTRLDSIFTNQLS
+189 NFTKLDSIFTNQLS
-203 KKGIKTPHYLVLLEK
+203 KKGIKTPHYLILIDK
-218 DIKVGGSNKAEDIE
+218 DIKVGGSNKAKDIE

-245 PNQNLRAYYKDPTIE
+245 PDQNLRAYYEDPTIQ
-260 ALKKSTTG
+260 ALKKSSTG
-268 ILFSLLLSLSVIFC
+268 ILLSLLLSLSVIFC

-321 IEAIESFNVVDNK
+321 VEAIESFNVADNK
-334 AKTKQYA
+334 EKTKQYA
-341 AISAFQLKKL
+341 AISAFQIKKL

-364 DSESLLLQKE
+364 DSESLMLQKE
-374 PTNIVDLVAKIAK
+374 PTNIVDLIAKIAK

-488 TQKIIEKHN
+488 AQKIIEKHN
-497 GSINISSNFDNTIF
+497 GSINISSSFDNTIF

>member
-33 VDNKQRVKNE
+33 LDNKQRVKNE
-43 IQSSLDTAIDEYYT
+43 IQNSLDTAIDEYYT
-57 DVSKSNFFSIIN
+57 DLSKSNFFAIIDY
-69 NDSINTKNG
+69 DSINSKSSF
-78 LFNDFWNEDIN
+78 LKDFWNEDIN
-89 SSKSKVSISSFKISS
+89 SSKSKVSISSIKISS
-104 DSSGDEDVSTTT
+104 DYSGDLDASKIP
-116 KKLAEIYGSIGDIL
+116 KKLAEIYGS
-130 PPSIIITDT
+130 SIFITDT
-139 INFEYNDKKVS
+139 INFEYNDKKVT
-150 PKTSTKYQP
+150 PKTSTKYQQEVQ
-159 KTKRF
+159 RL

-177 QSVVIALNNDEI
+177 QSVAIALNNDEI
-189 NFTRLDSIFTNQLS
+189 NFTKLDSIFTNQLS

-218 DIKVGGSNKAEDIE
+218 DIKVGGSNKAKDIE

-245 PNQNLRAYYKDPTIE
+245 PDQNLRAYYEDPTIQ
-260 ALKKSTTG
+260 ALKKSSTG
-268 ILFSLLLSLSVIFC
+268 ILLSLLLSLSVIFC

-321 IEAIESFNVVDNK
+321 IEAIESFNVADNK
-334 AKTKQYA
+334 EKTKQYA

-351 HVMVEKLLETATL
+351 HQMVEKLLETATL
-364 DSESLLLQKE
+364 DSESLMLQKD
-374 PTNIVDLVAKIAK
+374 PTNIVDLIAKIAK

-392 TKKDIKFTTN
+392 TKKEINFTTN

-409 IDLFHFENA
+409 IDRFHFENA

-427 KYGGDS
+427 KYGGDNV
-433 IEINLNSVLNV
+433 EVNLNSVLNV

-497 GSINISSNFDNTIF
+497 GSINVSSNFDNTIF